1 MKPQIHTL
9 KREQGSVLLVTLL
22 VTAIMGITLASYLI
36 MIQTQNTSVVRSQTW
51 NSSIAITEAGVEDAL
66 QLINKNS
73 GNFQNLTNWPA
84 TAGNDNWALI
94 SPKVYYVRRYL
105 GDDYYDVY
113 VTNANTLNPSV
124 CSQGHAKWYNTFALA
139 GTPTIGALGVTL
151 PQDSA
156 NVNRNVSVL
165 TKIDPIFNVAMAAL
179 KQIDFS
185 GKNVQTDGFD
195 SADPNYSNNGQYPF
209 GNASKTKAS
218 GDVVTDDVITN
229 SLSVGNAKIK
239 GQVKT
244 GPKGTVDIGP
254 NGSVG
259 DVNWVD
265 GGNLGVQT
273 GYSANDM
280 NVTFPDVIMPLTSW
294 LPVLAGNYSIN
305 GSSYKYVFLTDGDYT
320 ISSLSGSI
328 YVGTNAHVRLK
339 ITGSV
344 SLTGSNDQ
352 IFIDSSP
359 TTSGS
364 LQIYMTGD
372 SFAIKGQGIVNTSG
386 NAANFT
392 YFGLPTNT
400 SVTFGGNAAFIGAI
414 YAPSAAFTL
423 GGGGSTPIDFIGA
436 SVTKTV
442 KMNGHFNFHYDE
454 NLRRNGM
461 GRGFIPTNWRES

>member
-1 MKPQIHTL
+1 M
-9 KREQGSVLLVTLL
+9 LVTLL

-51 NSSIAITEAGVEDAL
+51 NSSIAITEAGIEDAL

-73 GNFQNLTNWPA
+73 GNFMTLTNWPA
-84 TAGNDNWALI
+84 TASLDNWSLV
-94 SPKVYYVRRYL
+94 SPSVFYVRRYI

-113 VTNANTLNPSV
+113 VTNFNTINPSI
-124 CSQGHAKWYNTFALA
+124 CAFGHSKWYNTFAMA
-139 GTPTIGALGVTL
+139 GMPVVGAVNVTL
-151 PQDSA
+151 DQPSA
-156 NVNRNVSVL
+156 NVNRNVKVL

-179 KQIDFS
+179 KTIDFS

-195 SADPNYSNNGQYPF
+195 SGDPNYSNHGLYDPT
-209 GNASKTKAS
+209 KTKAS

-259 DVNWVD
+259 DLAWVN
-265 GGNLGVQT
+265 GGNIGVEP

-280 NVTFPDVIMPLTSW
+280 NVAFPDVIMPTTSW
-294 LPVLAGNYSIN
+294 LPATSGNYTVN
-305 GSSYKYVFLTDGDYT
+305 GNSYKYVFLTDGDYT

-344 SLTGSNDQ
+344 NLTGSNDQ
-352 IFIDSSP
+352 IRIDSSP

-364 LQIYMTGD
+364 LEIFMVGD
-372 SFAIKGQGIVNTSG
+372 SFSIKGQGIVNMSG

-392 YFGLPTNT
+392 YFGLPSNT
-400 SVTFGGNAAFIGAI
+400 SVTFGGNATFTGAI
-414 YAPSAAFTL
+414 YAPEAAFTL
-423 GGGGSTPIDFIGA
+423 GGGGSNTIDFIGA
-436 SVTKTV
+436 SVTKSV

-461 GRGFIPTNWRES
+461 GRGFIPTKWRET